1 MTDVGVGSSALLGLC
16 RRSNIPGMTRAELPT
31 TLLDLNAWEGA
42 KAKQPFSIFAEAVEG
57 NR

>member
-1 MTDVGVGSSALLGLC
+1 MGVGSSALLGLC